1 MILANSND
9 YLWLYITIPAVIV
22 LLIVTVVIFLI
33 KKSGKKQYLVKLDA
47 LLEEIEVSN
56 KSQLDAYISRLKTI
70 ANKNDAYVE
79 IYNQLSAQL
88 ERLETVEREKLI
100 TRQKGLKDRV
110 VSEKIKKG
118 LLDQIKSFE
127 NAVIL
132 YKKEIKRIKT
142 DLENYFAEGD
152 SLRVQLTELQNQ
164 YQQVKNDIVKYSNSL
179 TLCKGRLEAY
189 VSNLEVYFDMLD
201 ENILAARYKEA
212 NSKLEKIK
220 SDLLNVYGSIET
232 IAQYCNILEVVIP
245 DQLVHLKDK
254 NDELEQ
260 KGYVV
265 INARVYETIENI
277 NNLLERTKA
286 EFAVLNYSNFETVSN
301 KISNK
306 ITEVHAKL
314 DQEVMAT
321 QELDKK
327 YAIVSEK
334 NKTCDKE
341 FIKTKRQF
349 YSMQEFYK
357 LPEEIVGR
365 FNKFQSNATL
375 LSSLN
380 TEYSGFIYTDAK
392 RSASYLLEKV
402 ANMDSLADTVFDDVD
417 YFNKYFMNLKSYVDS
432 IYSSVKELLT
442 SLSLTIGKLRTLK
455 CKRMYYKYIEEATKH
470 LNLLKKYNE
479 ILFNKPIDIS
489 SLEGFNEL
497 ISSTNQLID
506 AIEVDISN
514 YETVLKSIVFA
525 NPLRYQFK
533 EVDTKLI
540 EIEQLFKDGNYAL
553 AQEKLNYIL
562 NDYHQA
568 AYASFKEC

>member
-334 NKTCDKE
+334 NKICDKE

-442 SLSLTIGKLRTLK
+442 SLSLTIGKLRSLK

-479 ILFNKPIDIS
+479 ILFNKPIDIA

-506 AIEVDISN
+506 AIEVEISN
-514 YETVLKSIVFA
+514 HETVLKSIVFA

>member
-1 MILANSND
+1 
-9 YLWLYITIPAVIV
+9 
-22 LLIVTVVIFLI
+22 
-33 KKSGKKQYLVKLDA
+33 
-47 LLEEIEVSN
+47 
-56 KSQLDAYISRLKTI
+56 
-70 ANKNDAYVE
+70 
-79 IYNQLSAQL
+79 
-88 ERLETVEREKLI
+88 
-100 TRQKGLKDRV
+100 
-110 VSEKIKKG
+110 
-118 LLDQIKSFE
+118 
-127 NAVIL
+127 
-132 YKKEIKRIKT
+132 
-142 DLENYFAEGD
+142 
-152 SLRVQLTELQNQ
+152 
-164 YQQVKNDIVKYSNSL
+164 
-179 TLCKGRLEAY
+179 
-189 VSNLEVYFDMLD
+189 MLD

-265 INARVYETIENI
+265 INASVYETNENI

-506 AIEVDISN
+506 AIEVEISN

>member
-442 SLSLTIGKLRTLK
+442 SLSLTIGKLRSLK

-479 ILFNKPIDIS
+479 ILFNKPIDIA

-497 ISSTNQLID
+497 ISSTNQLIE
-506 AIEVDISN
+506 AIEVEISN
-514 YETVLKSIVFA
+514 HETVLKSIVFA

-553 AQEKLNYIL
+553 AQEKLIYIL
-562 NDYHQA
+562 NDYHQV

>member
-22 LLIVTVVIFLI
+22 LLTAVVVIFVI
-33 KKSGKKQYLVKLDA
+33 KKSGKKQYLVKLDN
-47 LLEEIEVSN
+47 LLSEIEVSN

-70 ANKNDAYVE
+70 ANKNDAYIE

-88 ERLETVEREKLI
+88 ERLETNEREKLI

-127 NAVIL
+127 NAVNL

-179 TLCKGRLEAY
+179 SLCKGRLEAY
-189 VSNLEVYFDMLD
+189 VTDLEVYFDMLD
-201 ENILAARYKEA
+201 ENILSARYKEA
-212 NSKLEKIK
+212 NSKLEKIRGN
-220 SDLLNVYGSIET
+220 LLNVYGSIET

-245 DQLVHLKDK
+245 EQLVQLKEK

-286 EFAVLNYSNFETVSN
+286 EFAVLNFSNFETVSN

-321 QELDKK
+321 HELDKK
-327 YAIVSEK
+327 YAIVCEK
-334 NKTCDKE
+334 NKACDKE
-341 FIKTKRQF
+341 FIKSKRQF
-349 YSMQEFYK
+349 YSMLEFYK
-357 LPEEIVGR
+357 LPEDIIER

-402 ANMDSLADTVFDDVD
+402 ANMDSLGDTVFDDVD

-432 IYSSVKELLT
+432 IYSNVKELLT
-442 SLSLTIGKLRTLK
+442 NLSLTIGELRAIK

-479 ILFNKPIDIS
+479 ILFNKPINIS
-489 SLEGFNEL
+489 ALDGFNEL

-506 AIEVDISN
+506 AMKVEMENHD
-514 YETVLKSIVFA
+514 TVLKCIVFT

-533 EVDTKLI
+533 DVDARFV
-540 EIEQLFKDGNYAL
+540 EIEQLFKDGNYGL
-553 AQEKLNYIL
+553 AQDKLNDIL
-562 NDYHQA
+562 NDYHEV

>member
-506 AIEVDISN
+506 AIEVEISN